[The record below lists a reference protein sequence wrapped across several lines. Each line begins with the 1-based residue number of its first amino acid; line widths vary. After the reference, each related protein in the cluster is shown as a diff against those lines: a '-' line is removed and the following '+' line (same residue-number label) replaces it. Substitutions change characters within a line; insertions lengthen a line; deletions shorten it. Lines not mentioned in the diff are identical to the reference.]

1 MAELS
6 LNHLEK
12 IYPNGVEAVEAFD
25 LEIQD
30 GEFIVLVGPSG
41 CGKSTL
47 LRMLAGLEDITSGD
61 LLIDGRRVNEVDPKD
76 RNLAMV
82 FQNYALYPHLD
93 VYHNMAFSLT
103 LRKEKKAVIEERV
116 QAAAKTLGL
125 TKLLDRKP
133 SELSGG
139 QRQRVALGRAI
150 VRKPQAFLMDEPLSN
165 LDAKLRVQMRYEISR
180 LHHDLGTT
188 MIYVTHDQTEAM
200 TMGDRLVVMNEGR
213 VQQIGTPDDIYHT
226 PANRFVAEFLGS
238 PRINMLPGHLKSG
251 RLQVFGSE
259 HPGFTTDYDGDVQVG
274 VRPENLALTAG
285 TDYRV
290 MVVENL
296 GSEKFLYL
304 ARGEEELRL
313 KVPHT
318 QFAEV
323 GEKVGVKILNPQVL
337 NLFRKDNDKALP
349 WLGEIEG
356 SKRPSTFA

>member
-1 MAELS
+1 MAELI
-6 LNHLEK
+6 LKNLEK

-25 LEIQD
+25 LAIKD

-61 LLIDGRRVNEVDPKD
+61 LFIDGKRVNEVDPKD

-125 TKLLDRKP
+125 TELLDRKP

-165 LDAKLRVQMRYEISR
+165 LDAKLRVSMRYEISR

-188 MIYVTHDQTEAM
+188 MVYVTHDHTEAM
-200 TMGDRLVVMNEGR
+200 TLGDRLVVMNEGR
-213 VQQIGTPDDIYHT
+213 VQQIGTPDEIYHT

-238 PRINMLPGHLKSG
+238 PRINLLPGHLKSG
-251 RLQVFGSE
+251 CLYVFGDQ
-259 HPGFTTDYDGDVQVG
+259 HPGFTRDYEGEVQVG
-274 VRPENLALTAG
+274 VRPENLALAAG
-285 TDYRV
+285 ADYRV

-304 ARGEEELRL
+304 VQEDEELRI

-318 QFAEV
+318 QFAAV
-323 GEKVGVKILNPQVL
+323 GDQVSVKIRNPKVL
-337 NLFRKDNDKALP
+337 NLFRKDNDEALP

-356 SKRPSTFA
+356 SKRPDA